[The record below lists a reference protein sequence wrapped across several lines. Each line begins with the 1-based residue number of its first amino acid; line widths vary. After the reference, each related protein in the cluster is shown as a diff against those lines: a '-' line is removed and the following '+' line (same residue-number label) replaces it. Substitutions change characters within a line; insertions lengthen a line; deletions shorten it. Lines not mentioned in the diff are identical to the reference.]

1 MNDLLT
7 PDELHALAVYR
18 SLSAYQRYMFK
29 FWMRRMAF
37 TTMLWLLIRIHDDPE
52 HLLDFAAPV
61 GVDEATFGGA

>member
-29 FWMRRMAF
+29 ICLRRTAF
-37 TTMLWLLIRIHDDPE
+37 TTMLWLLVRIHDDPE
-52 HLLDFAAPV
+52 HLLDFATPV
-61 GVDEATFGGA
+61 GVDKSTLRGA